1 MKLIAEYSILV
12 ILFVLLFVRGIQPA
26 WNEVHSDFANYFVS
40 AKLVA
45 EGESLKP
52 LYDNVWFQQKI
63 KDHAINTPGKFS
75 PFPPLTAWI
84 MLPLTFTSALT
95 AMRIWMIINL
105 FLLIVCVVLVRQ
117 LTAWSWVQCG
127 LILMATGQG
136 LFNNFA
142 FGQVYVLITAGWLA
156 VLWLAEKK
164 HQRLAG
170 WLLGLLSWLKY
181 FPAALIVGMI
191 MLRKSKIV
199 IATAASMLILLLG
212 QLWFFGFHL
221 MNDFFQLAFL
231 PHLDAHL
238 TGQNMY
244 SFYFQSWDG
253 LLRNLFVFSAESNPE
268 PFIPWALGKTIG
280 KAIIYSSVLV
290 SLVIAMRRVLD
301 LKLPKPISGP
311 ILLALP
317 VFAAFV
323 VLPASAT
330 YHFVMLVVPMV
341 LMLNCDFLNYGEK
354 IGITII
360 YTLIGFIPYGLCFTL
375 ASRAGLLFAYPRL
388 GLISILYAFI
398 LIAILRKSHPPIAI
412 EKT

>member
-12 ILFVLLFVRGIQPA
+12 ILFALLFIRGIQPA

-45 EGESLKP
+45 EGESLNP

-75 PFPPLTAWI
+75 PFPPLTAWL
-84 MLPLTFTSALT
+84 MLPLTFNSPMT
-95 AMRIWMIINL
+95 AMRIWMMINL
-105 FLLIVCVVLVRQ
+105 ILLMVCVVLVRQ
-117 LTAWSWVQCG
+117 LTAWSWVESG

-136 LFNNFA
+136 LFNNIA
-142 FGQVYVLITAGWLA
+142 FGQVYVFITAGWLA
-156 VLWLAEKK
+156 VLWLAKKK

-170 WLLGLLSWLKY
+170 WVLGLLSWLKY
-181 FPAALIVGMI
+181 FPAALLAGMI
-191 MLRKSKIV
+191 LLRKNQIV
-199 IATAASMLILLLG
+199 IATAVSTLFLLFC
-212 QLWFFGFHL
+212 QFWFFGFRV

-231 PHLDAHL
+231 PHIDAQL
-238 TGQNMY
+238 AGQNMY

-253 LLRNLFVFSAESNPE
+253 LLLNLFVFSAESNPE
-268 PFIPWALGKTIG
+268 PFIAWALGKTIG
-280 KAIIYSSVLV
+280 KMIIYLFVSV
-290 SLVIAMRRVLD
+290 SLVFAMKRILD
-301 LKLPKPISGP
+301 LKLPEPISGP
-311 ILLALP
+311 MLLALP

-341 LMLNCDFLNYGEK
+341 LLLNCDFLNHGEK
-354 IGITII
+354 TGITII
-360 YTLIGFIPYGLCFTL
+360 YALIGFIPYGFCFTL
-375 ASRAGLLFAYPRL
+375 ATDGGLLFAYPRL
-388 GLISILYAFI
+388 ALISILYAAI
-398 LIAILRKSHPPIAI
+398 LMAILRKGHPHIAV